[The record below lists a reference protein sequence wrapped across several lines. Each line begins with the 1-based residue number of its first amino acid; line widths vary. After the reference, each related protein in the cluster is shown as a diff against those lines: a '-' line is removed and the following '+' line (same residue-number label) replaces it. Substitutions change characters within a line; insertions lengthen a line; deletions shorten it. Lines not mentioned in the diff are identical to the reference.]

1 MSHTE
6 VSRATLYTGGIQ
18 SCPADGRK
26 CAVVEIVDHYS
37 SQQVL
42 GKYLAAPLGIDHSHS
57 DNSNNNNKKNS
68 KDL

>member
-6 VSRATLYTGGIQ
+6 VSQATLYTGGIQ
-18 SCPADGRK
+18 SGPADGRK

-42 GKYLAAPLGIDHSHS
+42 KE
-57 DNSNNNNKKNS
+57 NT
-68 KDL
+68 